1 MLTRTLIKI
10 ISENALAPVTNTRR
24 QSSASEDQ
32 FHSINKRKHSIGGD
46 GPYNPAVDRR
56 RSHATQDMGGRLAQQ
71 MRPFR
76 NERSVARPLDMS
88 LNAGKEN
95 QVPVAPSE
103 PPLNE
108 TLGLV
113 NMTPADHRNQFNR
126 QITNQFHVVWVMKW
140 VDYTNR

>member
-1 MLTRTLIKI
+1 
-10 ISENALAPVTNTRR
+10 
-24 QSSASEDQ
+24 
-32 FHSINKRKHSIGGD
+32 
-46 GPYNPAVDRR
+46 
-56 RSHATQDMGGRLAQQ
+56 

-76 NERSVARPLDMS
+76 NERLSVARPLDMS
-88 LNAGKEN
+88 LNVGKEN
-95 QVPVAPSE
+95 QVPVEPSG

-108 TLGLV
+108 SLGLV